1 MAEDRPSIPPVTTHA
16 TEHEARA
23 IAEAS
28 RETEWDKPSFVREL
42 FDGKLDLS
50 LIHPFPT
57 PDPDED
63 RRGKEWIARLETF
76 LRDKVDGEKI
86 EKDGRIP
93 DDVIQGL
100 RELGAFG
107 IKIPVE

>member
-1 MAEDRPSIPPVTTHA
+1 MTPEPRPASTTHA

-23 IAEAS
+23 VAEAS

-57 PDPDED
+57 PRSEEE
-63 RRGKEWIARLETF
+63 RRGEE
-76 LRDKVDGEKI
+76 
-86 EKDGRIP
+86 
-93 DDVIQGL
+93 
-100 RELGAFG
+100 
-107 IKIPVE
+107 